1 MSPISKAIFGLALA
15 AAVTASHATTAQTS
29 LMRAGAPEASFVR
42 YLPALP
48 TDVPWLDMHR
58 VPRTSA
64 IAALPEAGSVDALL
78 LRIPVPK
85 VPAPLAPD
93 PGFHSAWASMPPV
106 RM

>member
-1 MSPISKAIFGLALA
+1 MSPINKATFGLALA
-15 AAVTASHATTAQTS
+15 AAVTTSHATSAQTS
-29 LMRAGAPEASFVR
+29 LVRTGSPEPSFVR

-58 VPRTSA
+58 LPRRSA
-64 IAALPEAGSVDALL
+64 LAALPEAGSVDALL

-93 PGFHSAWASMPPV
+93 PGIHSAWASMPPA

>member
-1 MSPISKAIFGLALA
+1 MSPINKAIFGLALA
-15 AAVTASHATTAQTS
+15 AAVTMSHATTAQTS
-29 LMRAGAPEASFVR
+29 PVRASSPELSFVK

-48 TDVPWLDMHR
+48 TDVPWLDLHG

-85 VPAPLAPD
+85 VPALLAPD
-93 PGFHSAWASMPPV
+93 PVLPSAWASMPPV